1 MEGGR
6 TEEHGRIHKG
16 HANMHVHAAT
26 RRENGT
32 RWKRNAR
39 DRAKKRNGGEKKE
52 KRCHNCKAAY
62 QEGDGPNEYNPD
74 LESKALPENYC
85 LIESRETV
93 MDFAKMDLEEIEL
106 NIMSRR
112 NKIFLLMEE
121 VRRLRIQKR
130 LKGRKLTNTNET
142 EEQEHQA
149 FPSALPFLPE
159 ITQDT
164 ITDYYIFFAGVVS
177 FIIFFGG
184 VIAPTL
190 EVKMGLGGQSYAEFI
205 DTIGL
210 PSQLSQVDPIVASF
224 CGGAVGVLSALL
236 VVEINNVHEQE
247 KKRCLYCKGTG
258 YLACGAC
265 GSTGKEPTTGSMCIP
280 CSGTGKVMC
289 PSCLCTGMG
298 MATEHDPRVDPF
310 D

>member
-1 MEGGR
+1 MD
-6 TEEHGRIHKG
+6 
-16 HANMHVHAAT
+16 A
-26 RRENGT
+26 
-32 RWKRNAR
+32 
-39 DRAKKRNGGEKKE
+39 
-52 KRCHNCKAAY
+52 
-62 QEGDGPNEYNPD
+62 
-74 LESKALPENYC
+74 ESTALPENYC

-130 LKGRKLTNTNET
+130 LKERKLTNTNET

-205 DTIGL
+205 DSIGL